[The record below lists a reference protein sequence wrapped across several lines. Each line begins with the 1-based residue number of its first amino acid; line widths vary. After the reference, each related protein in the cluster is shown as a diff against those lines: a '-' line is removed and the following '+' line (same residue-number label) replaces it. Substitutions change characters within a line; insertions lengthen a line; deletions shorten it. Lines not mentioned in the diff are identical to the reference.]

1 MKAMNVVRRFGGKV
15 GAGAAVLAAGT
26 GVAMADASDAVTA
39 ITGVGS
45 DVTTIGWAAIG
56 VLALA
61 AGFKY
66 IRRAF

>member
-1 MKAMNVVRRFGGKV
+1 MKISNVVKRLGV
-15 GAGAAVLAAGT
+15 GVAVLGATT
-26 GVAMADASDAVTA
+26 GVAMADATSAVTA
-39 ITGVGS
+39 ISAVGA
-45 DVTTIGWAAIG
+45 DVTTIGWAAMG